1 MFTALEEAI
10 TFINAAAL
18 ATDTTYKN
26 AIDDLKNFVN
36 GLTGDS
42 TDFQTSLDNRSLTLQ
57 TAANNFDT
65 ALQAHPYSTKR
76 TQIISAR
83 EAINTQVNLENSN
96 AQTIRSFTETL
107 TDNLAFTTLA
117 EDDDLR
123 KLMANVAQNENW
135 QTYFNNYDVNS
146 SNENPIYNTDNDSDK
161 SATIDAVLASQGL
174 PDVLDSNDFEAVVN
188 KAKLDP
194 RIDTKGFEFLYTE
207 QIITQ
212 SCKQLGIST
221 RGSIENQSELLLNNL
236 NKRDRDRVASELDL
250 SQDSN
255 TLS

>member
-1 MFTALEEAI
+1 MNQE
-10 TFINAAAL
+10 
-18 ATDTTYKN
+18 TYVSKYYPRN
-26 AIDDLKNFVN
+26 W
-36 GLTGDS
+36 
-42 TDFQTSLDNRSLTLQ
+42 
-57 TAANNFDT
+57 
-65 ALQAHPYSTKR
+65 
-76 TQIISAR
+76 
-83 EAINTQVNLENSN
+83 
-96 AQTIRSFTETL
+96 
-107 TDNLAFTTLA
+107 
-117 EDDDLR
+117 ED
-123 KLMANVAQNENW
+123 
-135 QTYFNNYDVNS
+135 
-146 SNENPIYNTDNDSDK
+146 
-161 SATIDAVLASQGL
+161 
-174 PDVLDSNDFEAVVN
+174 EAVVN